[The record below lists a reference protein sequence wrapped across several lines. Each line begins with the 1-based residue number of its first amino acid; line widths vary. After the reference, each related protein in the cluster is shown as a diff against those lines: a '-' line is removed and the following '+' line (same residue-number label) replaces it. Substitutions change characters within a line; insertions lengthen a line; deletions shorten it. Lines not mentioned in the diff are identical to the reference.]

1 MWKLNAL
8 NSSRECAACAHTE
21 AGNRKGALL
30 LCKSCAHRAH
40 ADVNAAEVLTSRG
53 QVGEATWRGVGMP
66 LNHRP
71 KPRLRRRKTD
81 VGAGSAPYATAA

>member
-1 MWKLNAL
+1 MPRSGGLPSGFASKCKRLGAQVWKLNAL

-21 AGNRKGALL
+21 AGNRKGTLF

-53 QVGEATWRGVGMP
+53 
-66 LNHRP
+66 
-71 KPRLRRRKTD
+71 
-81 VGAGSAPYATAA
+81 